1 MPVSS
6 GIHHLTAI
14 CGEPMRA
21 IDFHARV
28 LGLRLV
34 KKTVNFD
41 DPAAWHFYFGDE
53 TGSPGSILTF
63 FARPD
68 AEPGRP
74 GAGEVVSLA
83 FAIPVGAAAFW
94 IDRFND
100 EGVPFGLAE
109 GGRALAFHNPD
120 GLALELIETAE
131 AGALPA
137 YAGEDIPAECAIRGF
152 ANVTL
157 LVADAAA
164 TARVLTQGLGW
175 TPESHARLGDYMRI
189 RFAAPEKPA
198 LGGALDLLTSQTLAT
213 GAQGVGSV
221 HHIAFRARDAA
232 EQTALA
238 QAIRDLD
245 LTPTQVRD
253 RTYFKSI
260 YFREPSG
267 VLFEIAT
274 DGPGFAVD
282 EPVDELGARLCLPP
296 ELEPRR
302 AAIAKALPRVG

>member
-6 GIHHLTAI
+6 GIHHVTAV
-14 CGEPMRA
+14 CGEPMQA

-41 DPAAWHFYFGDE
+41 DPTAWHFYFGDE

-68 AEPGRP
+68 GAPGQP
-74 GAGEVVSLA
+74 GAGETVSLA
-83 FAIPVGAAAFW
+83 FAIPMGAAAFW

-100 EGVPFGLAE
+100 EGVPFGVAD

-131 AGALPA
+131 VGARPG
-137 YAGEDIPAECAIRGF
+137 YATDDIASEDAIRGF

-164 TARVLTQGLGW
+164 TARVMTQGLGW
-175 TPESHARLGDYMRI
+175 TPESHARFGDYMRI
-189 RFAAPEKPA
+189 RFAAPDKPA
-198 LGGALDLLTSQTLAT
+198 LGGALDLLTSQKLEK
-213 GAQGVGSV
+213 GREGVGSV

-232 EQTALA
+232 EQSALA

-245 LTPTQVRD
+245 LTPTNTRD

-282 EPVDELGARLCLPP
+282 EPVDELGTRLCLPP
-296 ELEPRR
+296 ALEPRR
-302 AAIAKALPRVG
+302 AAILKALPRVG